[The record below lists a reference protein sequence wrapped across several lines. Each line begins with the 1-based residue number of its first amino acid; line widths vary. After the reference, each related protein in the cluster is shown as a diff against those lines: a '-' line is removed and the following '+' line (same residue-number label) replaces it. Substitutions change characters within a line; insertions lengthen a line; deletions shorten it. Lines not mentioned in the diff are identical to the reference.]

1 MGRKIR
7 IIAIIAGVI
16 IVVLVVL
23 PFVIPVNDFR
33 PTIEEKLSAALGR
46 KVQVG
51 NLSLSLLSGSLS
63 AEDLSIADDPKFS
76 ASPFLTAKSL
86 QVGVELIPLIFSHSL
101 HITGITINGP
111 QVTLLRDAGERWNFS
126 SLGVTSSKTPPSSA
140 KSSSTAA
147 SGSTTDFQVQ
157 KFVLKD
163 GRIIIGKAGSSRR
176 STYDHVNVE
185 ASDVSATSAFPVTV
199 NASLPGGGSL
209 TLSGHAGPVNEND
222 AALTPLDAKI
232 TVKGLDLASA
242 GVLDP
247 AFGLAGQMDLD
258 GSVTSKNGEAETK
271 GDAKLSKLLLVAGGS
286 PSKEPAALEFSTRS
300 DLRREAGVLNPSTV
314 RIGNAV
320 AHVSGTYASR
330 GEETHVNL
338 KFTAQDVPARDLEAF
353 LPAVGVNL
361 PHGAS
366 LTAGTLS
373 ANLTIQGPT
382 NHLVTTGT
390 VGLAKGRL
398 SGFDLGRNMSAI
410 GALAGIKTGSD
421 LDIEKMTTNLRMA
434 PDGLRADNFNAFLP
448 ALGSL
453 NGAGTVDAKNNLDFK
468 MLATLSGGA
477 SGGSQQRGVAGM
489 LGGMLGGAK
498 GGGQGTGIPFL
509 IQGTTSNPK
518 FVPDVSGMVRGF
530 LKSQLSGAGGQQN
543 PNTQQQKDN
552 DPFGL
557 GDLFKKKPN
566 P

>member
-1 MGRKIR
+1 MSRKLR

-46 KVQVG
+46 KAQVG

-86 QVGVELIPLIFSHSL
+86 KVGVEIFPLIFSRSL
-101 HITGITINGP
+101 HITGVTINGP
-111 QVTLLRDAGERWNFS
+111 QVTLLRDAAERWNFS
-126 SLGVTSSKTPPSSA
+126 SLGLASSGKR
-140 KSSSTAA
+140 
-147 SGSTTDFQVQ
+147 SGSAGDFQVQ
-157 KFVLKD
+157 KFALKD
-163 GRIIIGKAGSSRR
+163 GRIVIGKAGSSRR
-176 STYDHVNVE
+176 ATYDHVNVE
-185 ASDVSATSAFPVTV
+185 ASNVSATSAFPVTV
-199 NASLPGGGSL
+199 SASLPGGGSL
-209 TLSGHAGPVNEND
+209 TLSGHAGPVNESD
-222 AALTPLDAKI
+222 ASLTPLDAKI
-232 TVKGLDLASA
+232 TMKGFDLASA

-258 GSVTSKNGEAETK
+258 GSVTSQNGAAETK
-271 GDAKLSKLLLVAGGS
+271 GTAKLSKLLLVAGGS
-286 PSKEPAALEFSTRS
+286 PSTAPAALEFSMRS
-300 DLRREAGVLNPSTV
+300 DLRRESGVLNPSTV
-314 RIGNAV
+314 KIGNAV
-320 AHVSGTYASR
+320 AHVSGTYGSR
-330 GEETHVNL
+330 GEETNVNL

-353 LPAVGVNL
+353 LPAIAVHL

-382 NHLVTTGT
+382 NHLVTSGT

-421 LDIEKMTTNLRMA
+421 LDIEKMTMNLRMA
-434 PDGLRADNFNAFLP
+434 PDGLRAENFNALLP
-448 ALGSL
+448 AMGTLT
-453 NGAGTVDAKNNLDFK
+453 GAGTVDAKNNLDFK

-477 SGGSQQRGVAGM
+477 SSGSQVGGSQLGGVTGM
-489 LGGMLGGAK
+489 LGGMLGGSK

-509 IQGTTSNPK
+509 IQGTTSNPR
-518 FVPDVSGMVRGF
+518 FVPDVSGLVKGF

-552 DPFGL
+552 SPYGI